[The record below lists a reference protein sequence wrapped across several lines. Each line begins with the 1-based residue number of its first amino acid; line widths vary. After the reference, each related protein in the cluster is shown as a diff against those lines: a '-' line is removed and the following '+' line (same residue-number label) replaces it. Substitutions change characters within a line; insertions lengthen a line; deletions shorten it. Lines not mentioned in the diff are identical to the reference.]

1 MKKFFS
7 MSLLIVFCLYLAGC
21 ATTKSGAPDPVK
33 SIQDINKW
41 IEENLW

>member
-7 MSLLIVFCLYLAGC
+7 IVFLFAFCIFIAGC

-33 SIQDINKW
+33 SIQDVNKW